1 MVEWPHQLNG
11 HEFEQT
17 LGDREGQGSSV
28 CCSSWRCKESDM
40 IKQLNDNHHHH
51 VNIQLTLQQR
61 FELCELHIHGFFFNN
76 KYYRDFPGIPV
87 VKTSCYHCRGCRFNP
102 WSGN

>member
-1 MVEWPHQLNG
+1 MVTEEEVVGWYHRLNG

-61 FELCELHIHGFFFNN
+61 FELCESAYTWIFFQ
-76 KYYRDFPGIPV
+76 
-87 VKTSCYHCRGCRFNP
+87 
-102 WSGN
+102 